1 MRDQRDE
8 RPDMAGKTPK
18 IDDSDMHGD
27 APGVGDHIGEAA
39 GGISG
44 VLTGA
49 AIGTAAGPIGT
60 LLGGIA
66 GAIGGWW
73 AGRSVAEAASRLT
86 SDDDLY
92 YESHYTTSP
101 VRFADRGYAD
111 VRPAYHLGQIAG
123 DNPDYAGREFEEIER
138 DLQKGWSDE
147 AKSRHGEWESVR
159 AFAREGYSRSRGAR
173 PERKA
178 AADAV
183 DVRHAAAPLDSSES
197 AWERPGD
204 RRR

>member
-8 RPDMAGKTPK
+8 RPEVTDKTPK
-18 IDDSDMHGD
+18 TDTTIRHDE
-27 APGVGDHIGEAA
+27 APGVGDQIGEAA

-44 VLTGA
+44 VITGA
-49 AIGTAAGPIGT
+49 AIGTAAGPVGT

-73 AGRSVAEAASRLT
+73 AGRSVAKAASKLT

-92 YESHYTTSP
+92 YESHYATSP
-101 VRFADRGYAD
+101 VRFADRAYPD

-123 DNPDYAGREFEEIER
+123 DNPDYVGREFDEIEG

-159 AFAREGYSRSRGAR
+159 AFAREGYSRARDRTGRSTGAS
-173 PERKA
+173 A
-178 AADAV
+178 LDA
-183 DVRHAAAPLDSSES
+183 RRASAPANATES